1 MLFRSPLDLKRIPLE
16 KAEPGM
22 ILAQKMVRDDGVL
35 LCQKGAEL
43 TEGLLRIFKR
53 LNFETVP
60 IEEENTETSAER
72 SARLTREE
80 ALLEARF
87 SRVAADPILM
97 ELKKALLK
105 RLRED
110 G

>member
-1 MLFRSPLDLKRIPLE
+1 MV
-16 KAEPGM
+16 
-22 ILAQKMVRDDGVL
+22 LAQKMVREDGVL

-60 IEEENTETSAER
+60 IEEENTESPDER
-72 SARLTREE
+72 SARVTREE

-87 SRVAADPILM
+87 SRVTEDPVLM
-97 ELKKALLK
+97 ALKQALLK
-105 RLRED
+105 RMREE